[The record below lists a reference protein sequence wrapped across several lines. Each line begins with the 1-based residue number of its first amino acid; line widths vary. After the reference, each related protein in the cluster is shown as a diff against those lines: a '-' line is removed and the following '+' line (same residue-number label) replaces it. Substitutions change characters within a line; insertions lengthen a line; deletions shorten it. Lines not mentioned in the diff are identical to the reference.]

1 MDTQT
6 GLSVTY
12 ALGITN
18 ELGWMVRQSTE
29 AEANMNSIERI
40 ETYANLASE
49 APSEQAADAAV
60 INKTAWPAEGRIV
73 FTDVCLRYIYVC
85 ACVCV
90 CVCLRVCVNKTR
102 MTLACVCEQDA
113 DVCVDKRQKDAD
125 DVGMCV

>member
-1 MDTQT
+1 
-6 GLSVTY
+6 LSVTY

-29 AEANMNSIERI
+29 AEANMNSVERI

-73 FTDVCLRYIYVC
+73 FTDVCLRYIYAC

-90 CVCLRVCVNKTR
+90 CVF
-102 MTLACVCEQDA
+102 ACVCEQD
-113 DVCVDKRQKDAD
+113 VCV
-125 DVGMCV
+125 CV